1 MPLKRAPLPEV
12 GELVVATV
20 QQIFEQGTYV
30 SLDEFQGVRGYVP
43 IVEVASTWVR
53 NVRDYLREKQKV
65 VLKVIRL
72 DRNKG
77 HVDLSLRRVSDLER
91 QTKLMQAKRFQK
103 SFKLLE
109 QIAERTKIP
118 KEQAIDQIGL
128 KLEEKNG
135 ELYAALEDVVKFGKK
150 TLEDAGIPE
159 QYRDVVFEVAKEH
172 IHIPEVEVK
181 GIIKVSNMK
190 PNGVKDVRDA
200 LLAGRESGGE
210 TVKVNIYTVGAP
222 RYRVEVKAYDYKMAE
237 DTLASVANTI
247 TEHVKQHEGEAEFK
261 RERA

>member
-1 MPLKRAPLPEV
+1 MKRAPLPEV

-30 SLDEFQGVRGYVP
+30 TIEEFQGVRGYVP

-53 NVRDYLREKQKV
+53 NIRNYLREKQKV
-65 VLKVIRL
+65 VLKVIRV
-72 DRNKG
+72 DRYKG

-103 SFKLLE
+103 SVKLLE
-109 QIAERTKIP
+109 QIAERVKITR
-118 KEQAIDQIGL
+118 EQAIDQIGL

-135 ELYAALEDVVKFGKK
+135 ELYSALEDVVKFGKK
-150 TLEDAGIPE
+150 VLGDAGIPE
-159 QYRDVVFEVAKEH
+159 QYHDAVFEVAKEH
-172 IHIPEVEVK
+172 VHIPEVEVK
-181 GIIKVSNMK
+181 GIVKLSTTKPDGVSM
-190 PNGVKDVRDA
+190 VREA
-200 LLAGRESGGE
+200 LLAGRNSGGDA
-210 TVKVNIYTVGAP
+210 VKVNIYTVGAP
-222 RYRVEVKAYDYKMAE
+222 RYRIEVRAYDYKVAE

-247 TEHVKQHEGEAEFK
+247 SEYAKQHEGESEFK